1 MLKTARSLS
10 VFISVVAA
18 ISTPLAAFSEPLK
31 GGVSET
37 GAIQSPPSDYGNYG
51 YPAPQMVQ
59 PQQPL
64 QGQVREQRPPQRK
77 VLNGNAQQQ
86 APLQQRQPIQMS
98 VQQRP
103 PLQMN
108 VQQSVELPP
117 QFMGAWLVR
126 GQRTKVESLPQY
138 QSAMDGIFAMQT
150 QNIWR
155 ITGNPQ
161 MGYQLGSD
169 TGATMPLQVVECN
182 GATATIRYQH
192 PMKNTMIQEA
202 VVMQLVN
209 GGMQFNGFE
218 RLSVVK
224 PGEGPPRAKVTYQL
238 QGQRQR

>member
-1 MLKTARSLS
+1 MLKTAGTLGVLIALAVAVGSPS
-10 VFISVVAA
+10 AVFA
-18 ISTPLAAFSEPLK
+18 EPLK
-31 GGVSET
+31 GGVTEQ
-37 GAIQSPPSDYGNYG
+37 GQYQQPSGEAGYGQYG

-64 QGQVREQRPPQRK
+64 RGNVQEQRPPQRPLK
-77 VLNGNAQQQ
+77 LNAGAQQQQQ
-86 APLQQRQPIQMS
+86 APPVQRQPMQM
-98 VQQRP
+98 R
-103 PLQMN
+103 
-108 VQQSVELPP
+108 VQQSVQLPP

-126 GQRTKVESLPQY
+126 GLRTKVEALPQY
-138 QSAMDGIFAMQT
+138 QDGISNIFSMNT

-155 ITGNPQ
+155 ISGSPQ
-161 MGYQLGSD
+161 TGYQLGSD
-169 TGATMPLQVVECN
+169 TGATMPLTVVECD

-209 GGMQFNGFE
+209 GGAQFNGFE

-238 QGQRQR
+238 QGQRQ

>member
-1 MLKTARSLS
+1 MLKTARSFT
-10 VFISVVAA
+10 VFISVAA
-18 ISTPLAAFSEPLK
+18 AVLTPLAASSEPLK

-37 GAIQSPPSDYGNYG
+37 GTMQAPPSDYGAYG
-51 YPAPQMVQ
+51 YPPPQMVQ
-59 PQQPL
+59 PAKPL
-64 QGQVREQRPPQRK
+64 QGQIDQQQRPPQRK
-77 VLNGNAQQQ
+77 LK
-86 APLQQRQPIQMS
+86 LQGGARDQGPPPPQRPPIQMG
-98 VQQRP
+98 
-103 PLQMN
+103 

-126 GQRTKVESLPQY
+126 GLRTKVEALPQY
-138 QSAMDGIFAMQT
+138 QDGIQNIFAMNT

-155 ITGNPQ
+155 ISGSPQ

-169 TGATMPLQVVECN
+169 TGASMPLQVVECN

-209 GGMQFNGFE
+209 GGAQFNGFE

>member
-37 GAIQSPPSDYGNYG
+37 GTMQAPPSDYGAYG
-51 YPAPQMVQ
+51 YPPPQMVQ
-59 PQQPL
+59 PQQPVP
-64 QGQVREQRPPQRK
+64 QKPQRPIK
-77 VLNGNAQQQ
+77 LKGNAQDQ